1 MSAIVDTCCKGV
13 PPALATCGFE
23 VDKVRQDFPLL
34 SRKVHGKPLAY
45 LDNAATTQKP
55 QFVIDAITR
64 FYQEECANIHRAV
77 HLLSE
82 EATQAYEGARVRIQR
97 FLNAR
102 ESREVIFVRGATEGI
117 NLVAATF
124 GKQRIGPGDEVII
137 TAMEHHSNIVP
148 WQLLCQERGAKLVV
162 APIND
167 KGELL
172 LDQLEKLFTERTKML
187 NVVHVSN
194 ALGTVNPI
202 KKIVAMAH
210 AHGVPVLV
218 DGAQG
223 APHLKVDV
231 QDMNCDF
238 YVLSAHKMFGPM
250 GIGVLYGK
258 KELLE
263 EMPPYQS
270 GGDMILSVTFERTTF
285 NSLPYKFEA
294 GTPDVAGAVGFG
306 AAIAYL
312 EKICL
317 TNVAQYE
324 RELVDYCSARLL
336 EIPGVRIVGTA
347 EQKAAVVSFV
357 VDNVHPHDIGTFLDQ
372 DGVAIRTGHHCA
384 QPVMKR
390 FGIPATSRASFA
402 FYNTKEEIDRLA
414 ASLRNV
420 IEVFR

>member
-1 MSAIVDTCCKGV
+1 MSAIIPDLCCAAAQANCKLEI
-13 PPALATCGFE
+13 PTIRE
-23 VDKVRQDFPLL
+23 DFPIL
-34 SRKVHGKPLAY
+34 SRKVHGKPLIY

-55 QFVIDAITR
+55 QAVIDAVTH
-64 FYQEECANIHRAV
+64 FYREECANIHRAV

-97 FLNAR
+97 FINAR
-102 ESREVIFVRGATEGI
+102 ESRGIIFVRGATEAI
-117 NLVAATF
+117 NLVAATY
-124 GKQRIGPGDEVII
+124 GLSNIGEGDEILI
-137 TAMEHHSNIVP
+137 TTMEHHSNIVP
-148 WQLLCQERGAKLVV
+148 WQVVCQQTGARLKV
-162 APIND
+162 APIDDN
-167 KGELL
+167 GELILEEFEAL
-172 LDQLEKLFTERTKML
+172 LSERTKL
-187 NVVHVSN
+187 VGVVHVSN
-194 ALGTVNPI
+194 ALGTVNPVRE
-202 KKIVAMAH
+202 IVEMAH
-210 AHGVPVLV
+210 RHGVPVLV

-223 APHLKVDV
+223 VPHLKVDV
-231 QDMNCDF
+231 QELNCDF
-238 YVLSAHKMFGPM
+238 YVFSGHKIYAPM
-250 GIGVLYGK
+250 GVGVLYGK
-258 KELLE
+258 KELLD

-270 GGDMILSVTFERTTF
+270 GGDMILSVTFEKTTY

-294 GTPDVAGAVGFG
+294 GTPNVPGAVGLG

-317 TNVAQYE
+317 TNIAQYE
-324 RELVDYCSARLL
+324 KELLDYGTMRLL
-336 EIPGVRIVGTA
+336 QIPGVRIIG
-347 EQKAAVVSFV
+347 QSPRKAAVISFI

-402 FYNTKEEIDRLA
+402 FYNTREEIDALA